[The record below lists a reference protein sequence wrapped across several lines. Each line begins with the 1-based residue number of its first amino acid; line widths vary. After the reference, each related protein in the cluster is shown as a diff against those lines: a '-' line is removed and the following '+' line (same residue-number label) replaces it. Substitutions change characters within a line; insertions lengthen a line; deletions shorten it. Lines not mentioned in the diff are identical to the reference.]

1 MRYVTFWKNLQTVAG
16 LEKLS
21 ESDDSDTAM
30 RARIM
35 LGNMCDHVFTE
46 VKQASA
52 GTEVANTIFAMRNAH
67 RITGEK
73 LAASPEVT
81 AEFIQKLAT
90 AVYVDDVLTA
100 QLEKLSGDE
109 YYATR
114 DVQLL
119 GREYAVN
126 LMRGLLA

>member
-16 LEKLS
+16 LEKLA
-21 ESDDSDTAM
+21 ESDDRETTAQP
-30 RARIM
+30 AQVM
-35 LGNMCDHVFTE
+35 LGNLCDHVFTE
-46 VKQASA
+46 MKTA
-52 GTEVANTIFAMRNAH
+52 GSVVTEILSYMNSH

-81 AEFIQKLAT
+81 AELLQKLAT
-90 AVYVDDVLTA
+90 AEFVDDVLAA

>member
-21 ESDDSDTAM
+21 ESNDRETTAQP
-30 RARIM
+30 AQVM
-35 LGNMCDHVFTE
+35 LGNLCDHVFSEMKLASGSVITE
-46 VKQASA
+46 MMSFM
-52 GTEVANTIFAMRNAH
+52 NLH
-67 RITGEK
+67 RATGEK
-73 LAASPEVT
+73 LAASPEVA
-81 AEFIQKLAT
+81 AELLQKLAT
-90 AVYVDDVLTA
+90 AEFVDDVLTA